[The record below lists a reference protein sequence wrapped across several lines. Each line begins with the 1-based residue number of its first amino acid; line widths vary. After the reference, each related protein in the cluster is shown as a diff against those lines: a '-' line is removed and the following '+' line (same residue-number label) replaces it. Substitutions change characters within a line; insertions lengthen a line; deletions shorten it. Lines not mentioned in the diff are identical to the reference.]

1 MERNLR
7 FEPLDP
13 DALRTRKPVQTDALD
28 GRVRGADGQE
38 RVGSWRRLSLGL
50 EAAIPSSAELVER
63 LRALL
68 QAGDGEAI
76 DVVQAH
82 RASLQRL
89 LGATSFRAMES
100 ELERFALE
108 AAAAVLEAMIEAG
121 SGRHFDPSV
130 VRAFLSE
137 AETFRAIAQRFQD
150 E

>member
-1 MERNLR
+1 
-7 FEPLDP
+7 
-13 DALRTRKPVQTDALD
+13 
-28 GRVRGADGQE
+28 
-38 RVGSWRRLSLGL
+38 
-50 EAAIPSSAELVER
+50 VER

-100 ELERFALE
+100 DLERFTFE

-130 VRAFLSE
+130 VSAFLSE
-137 AETFRAIAQRFQD
+137 AETFRAIAQRFQG